1 MLKRTIAMPTA
12 GGCTAATLGQ
22 NRALQFAVELL
33 TIR

>member
-12 GGCTAATLGQ
+12 GGCSAATLGH
-22 NRALQFAVELL
+22 NSALQFAVEFL